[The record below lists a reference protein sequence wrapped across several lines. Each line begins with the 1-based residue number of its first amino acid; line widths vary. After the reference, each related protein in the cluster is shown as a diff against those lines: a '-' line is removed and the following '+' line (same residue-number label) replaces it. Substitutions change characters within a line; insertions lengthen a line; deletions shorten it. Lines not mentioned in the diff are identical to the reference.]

1 MRYTNRLCHLLSGGF
16 HIASVALLYHAEA
29 EWSGGEYMLTQK
41 PARELTENQIDFDII
56 PADVFSESAQYRTNL
71 EEGLRVNTQT
81 YKVLV
86 IPAARFL
93 PDAVAKAAGELHRQG
108 FPVIFV
114 DRLPEKTCTSDE
126 KLLDPL
132 KNCPVVSL
140 GDLVHYLR
148 GIGCYEIE
156 IDPANNRLRYYHYH
170 NGGDIF
176 LFVNEGIEVYS
187 GIIKIP
193 LQKSCFVYNAWDN
206 RIERAAVS
214 PSGNGVRLS
223 VHIEPR
229 KSLAVIF
236 GEAENWPIYE
246 TPVLSGGEISF
257 SGWKRSLCK
266 GIEYP
271 NFNDSIPVELPDS
284 LVEQK
289 PEFSGFVRYETE
301 FVLDKIKPL
310 LLEISNAAEGV
321 EVFVNGRSVG
331 IQIVP
336 PFCFDLSGFVQV
348 GENMLAIETATTLER
363 ERYANMTNP
372 MEKARAGEPSSCS
385 GITGIVK
392 LKY

>member
-1 MRYTNRLCHLLSGGF
+1 MRYTNRLCHLLSEGF

-41 PARELTENQIDFDII
+41 PARELTDNQIDFDII
-56 PADVFSESAQYRTNL
+56 PADVFSESTRYQTNL

-81 YKVLV
+81 YKALV
-86 IPAARFL
+86 IPAAHFL
-93 PDAVAKAAGELHRQG
+93 PDAAARAAGKLHRQG

-114 DRLPEKTCTSDE
+114 DRLPETTCTGDDE
-126 KLLDPL
+126 LLEAL

-140 GDLVHYLR
+140 DNLAHYLR
-148 GIGCYEIE
+148 GTGCYEIE
-156 IDPANNRLRYYHYH
+156 IEPANNRLRYYHYH

-176 LFVNEGIEVYS
+176 LFVNEGVEVYS

-206 RIERAAVS
+206 RIERTAMS

-223 VHIEPR
+223 VCIEPR
-229 KSLAVIF
+229 KSLTLIF
-236 GEAENWPIYE
+236 GEAEHWPIYD
-246 TPVLSGGEISF
+246 PPAISGGEIPF
-257 SGWKRSLCK
+257 CGWKRSLCK

-271 NFNDSIPVELPDS
+271 NFYGSISVELPDS
-284 LVEQK
+284 LTEQK

-310 LLEISNAAEGV
+310 LLEITNAAEGV
-321 EVFVNGRSVG
+321 EVFVNGKSAG

-336 PFCFDLSGFVQV
+336 SFCFDLSGFVRV
-348 GENMLAIETATTLER
+348 GKNMLAIEVATTLER
-363 ERYANMTNP
+363 ERYANMTNL